1 VRRNVE
7 LQVGA
12 LVLAAAIILTL
23 GLLFLKEFKFSMDT
37 WTVTVACP
45 EAARISEGAP
55 LLLRGVEVGHLS
67 GIELQRGGVLLTV
80 DIEEGTQLAEDS
92 RFLVQQDFLGPTYL
106 LVRPGHSEILLEDGA
121 SVRGA
126 SSAGLA
132 DILESAG
139 GLMARLDSVALRLD
153 TLMADR
159 RLDGLMDDL
168 GAGAR
173 DLRAL
178 AASGREGLPSLLGE
192 LEALTGELR
201 GFVAE
206 TRGPLGETLEGLPG
220 TTARLDSLLADLEE
234 ASVGLKSASRQL
246 ETGQGTVGRLVQEDE
261 LYLRLESTLDGL
273 DSLLADIKAD
283 PQRYLTFELF

>member
-12 LVLAAAIILTL
+12 LVLVAAVILTL
-23 GLLFLKEFKFSMDT
+23 GLLFLKEFKFAMAT
-37 WTVTVACP
+37 WQVQVHCP
-45 EAARISEGAP
+45 EAARINEGAP

-67 GIELQRGGVLLTV
+67 GIELRQDGVMLTV
-80 DIEEGTQLAEDS
+80 DIEEGVSLPEDS
-92 RFLVQQDFLGPTYL
+92 RFMVQQDFLGPTFMM
-106 LVRPGHSEILLEDGA
+106 VRPGLSETLLEDGA
-121 SVRGA
+121 MLRGE

-139 GLMARLDSVALRLD
+139 NLMARLDSVSLRLD
-153 TLMADR
+153 GLLADR
-159 RLDGLMDDL
+159 RLDGLVEDL

-173 DLRAL
+173 DLRAM
-178 AASGREGLPSLLGE
+178 AASGRESLPGLLGE
-192 LEALTGELR
+192 LEALAGELR
-201 GFVAE
+201 GFVDE

-234 ASVGLKSASRQL
+234 ASVGLKSAARQL

-261 LYLRLESTLDGL
+261 IYLRLESTLDGL